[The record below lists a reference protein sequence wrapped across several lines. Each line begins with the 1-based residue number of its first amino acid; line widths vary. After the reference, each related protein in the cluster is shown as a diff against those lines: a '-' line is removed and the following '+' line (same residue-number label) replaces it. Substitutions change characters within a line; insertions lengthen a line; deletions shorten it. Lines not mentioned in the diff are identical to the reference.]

1 MHDLSLYLLELLE
14 NSIRA
19 EATHISLGLFA
30 DHASDRLRLTV
41 EDDGTGLKIDAEK
54 VLDPFYTTKKDKK
67 TGLGLSLLR
76 AEAEAAGG
84 RLSMGNAPG
93 SSGVRVDVEMVLSH
107 VDRVP
112 VGDIAKT
119 ITLMAVTNPDI
130 TFTVSLTGDEF
141 DPPVIDGAPETAR
154 GPLKRATQH
163 LDQVAVDE
171 RHEVKR
177 GQGGPRHDG

>member
-1 MHDLSLYLLELLE
+1 VHDLSLYLLELLE

-19 EATHISLGLFA
+19 EATHICVGFFA

-41 EDDGTGLKIDAEK
+41 QDDGTGLKIDPEK

-84 RLSMGNAPG
+84 HLTIGRSPE
-93 SSGVRVDVEMVLSH
+93 SSGVRVEVEMVLSH
-107 VDRVP
+107 VDRTP

-130 TFTVSLTGDEF
+130 TFTVDLTGDEF
-141 DPPVIDGAPETAR
+141 DPPVIDGALDTAR
-154 GPLKRATQH
+154 DQLKRATQH
-163 LDQVAVDE
+163 LDQVMVDE
-171 RHEVKR
+171 AQEAKR
-177 GQGGPRHDG
+177 A

>member
-19 EATHISLGLFA
+19 EATHISVGFFA

-41 EDDGTGLKIDAEK
+41 EDDGSGLQIDPEK

-76 AEAEAAGG
+76 AEAEATDGHLRIG
-84 RLSMGNAPG
+84 KSPK
-93 SSGVRVDVEMVLSH
+93 SSGVLVEVEMVLAH
-107 VDRVP
+107 VDRTP

-141 DPPVIDGAPETAR
+141 DPPVIDGALDTVR
-154 GPLKRATQH
+154 GPLTRATHH
-163 LDQVAVDE
+163 LDQVVVDE
-171 RHEVKR
+171 SPEAKR
-177 GQGGPRHDG
+177 G

>member
-19 EATHISLGLFA
+19 EATHISVSLFA

-41 EDDGTGLKIDAEK
+41 EDDGTGLKLDAEK
-54 VLDPFYTTKKDKK
+54 VLDPFYTTKKDKR

-76 AEAEAAGG
+76 AEAEAADGHLTIG
-84 RLSMGNAPG
+84 RSPE
-93 SSGVRVDVEMVLSH
+93 SSGVRVEVEMVLSH
-107 VDRVP
+107 VDRTP

-130 TFTVSLTGDEF
+130 TFTVDLTGDEF
-141 DPPVIDGAPETAR
+141 DPPVIDGGPETTR

-163 LDQVAVDE
+163 LDQVMVDE
-171 RHEVKR
+171 PQKENR
-177 GQGGPRHDG
+177 G

>member
-19 EATHISLGLFA
+19 EATHISIGLFA
-30 DHASDRLRLTV
+30 DHASDLLRLTV
-41 EDDGTGLKIDAEK
+41 EDDGRGLQIDAEK
-54 VLDPFYTTKKDKK
+54 VLDPFYTTKIDKK

-84 RLSMGNAPG
+84 SLNMGNASG
-93 SSGVRVDVEMVLSH
+93 STGVRVDVEMVLSH

-130 TFTVSLTGDEF
+130 TFTASLTGDEF
-141 DPPVIDGAPETAR
+141 DPPVIDGAPETTR

-163 LDQVAVDE
+163 LDRVMVDE
-171 RHEVKR
+171 QQKENR
-177 GQGGPRHDG
+177 G

>member
-1 MHDLSLYLLELLE
+1 VHDLSLYLLELLE

-19 EATHISLGLFA
+19 EATHIRVGFFA

-41 EDDGTGLKIDAEK
+41 QDDGTGLKIDPEK

-84 RLSMGNAPG
+84 HLTIGRSPE
-93 SSGVRVDVEMVLSH
+93 SSGVRVEVEMVLSH
-107 VDRVP
+107 VDRTP

-119 ITLMAVTNPDI
+119 ITLMAVTNADI
-130 TFTVSLTGDEF
+130 TFTVDLAGDEF
-141 DPPVIDGAPETAR
+141 DPPVIDGALDTAR
-154 GPLKRATQH
+154 DQLKRATQH
-163 LDQVAVDE
+163 LDQVMVDE
-171 RHEVKR
+171 AQEAKR
-177 GQGGPRHDG
+177 A